1 MENEQ
6 NRKLRMT
13 TDQDRTRYKDVPGE
27 MSGQRYIKAGREEVV
42 KGV

>member
-1 MENEQ
+1 
-6 NRKLRMT
+6 MT